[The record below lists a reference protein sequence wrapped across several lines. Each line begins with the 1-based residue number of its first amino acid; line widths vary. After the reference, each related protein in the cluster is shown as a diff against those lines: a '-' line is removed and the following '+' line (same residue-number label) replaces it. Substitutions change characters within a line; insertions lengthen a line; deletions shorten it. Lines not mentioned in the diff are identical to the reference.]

1 MNIQLTKLYDSRNLG
16 EFTKGSPQSVKAG
29 LEYLV
34 DHAIHAEDAEPAYGQ
49 DNYYDLMYDCA
60 INFAVTRCEGEYDIS
75 LNDLLGR
82 TVY

>member
-1 MNIQLTKLYDSRNLG
+1 MKTEKDYMDLCNEIQAAAD
-16 EFTKGSPQSVKAG
+16 KAG

-34 DHAIHAEDAEPAYGQ
+34 DPAIHAEDAEPAYGQ

-60 INFAVTRCEGEYDIS
+60 INFAVIQCEREYDIS

-82 TVY
+82 VVY

>member
-1 MNIQLTKLYDSRNLG
+1 MKTEEDYMDLCNEIQTAAD
-16 EFTKGSPQSVKAG
+16 KAG
-29 LEYLV
+29 LEYMV
-34 DHAIHAEDAEPAYGQ
+34 DHAIHAEDAKPAYGQ

-60 INFAVTRCEGEYDIS
+60 IMFAVNRCEGEYDIS